1 MKTRLL
7 TTLFIVFSS
16 WSISSAQDLR
26 YSTAQ
31 FSIVCPSLNDS
42 DREKAL
48 ALYNP
53 TTHELRLTTD
63 ILEVIDNKP
72 PLDTAFSEERDGMPL
87 KLTVKIDIPEIEF
100 MSSKNNGEEYT
111 FQTLIDCNG
120 YQQTLPVTYTFIF
133 APVVAQQATA
143 INFRLGFVV
152 HLNTVDFGLVL
163 QKECADIV
171 MKVQDAWLNR
181 TTQ

>member
-7 TTLFIVFSS
+7 TTLLIVFTS
-16 WSISSAQDLR
+16 WNTISSQDLR

-31 FSIVCPSLNDS
+31 FSIACPSLNDM

-48 ALYNP
+48 VLYNP

-72 PLDTAFSEERDGMPL
+72 SLDTTFSEELDGMPL
-87 KLTVKIDIPEIEF
+87 ALSVKIDIPEIEF
-100 MSSKNNGEEYT
+100 KSAKHNGEEYV
-111 FQTLIDCNG
+111 FQTLITCNG
-120 YQQTLPVTYTFIF
+120 IEQTLPVTYTYIF
-133 APVVAQQATA
+133 APVVAQQTSAL
-143 INFRLGFVV
+143 NFRLGFVV
-152 HLNTVDFGLVL
+152 HLNPMDFGLVL
-163 QKECADIV
+163 EHDCTDIV

-181 TTQ
+181 TSQ